1 MPFPKSPILV
11 QQNPNSREINTRFF
25 VSKMANSGLNND
37 EVVSL
42 ELPAPT
48 GWKKMFLPKEA
59 GTPKK
64 NEIVFTAPT
73 GEEIINRKQL
83 EQYLKAHPGGPKV
96 SEFDW
101 GSGETPRRSSR
112 ISEKV
117 KSTPPPSET
126 EPVKKRG
133 RKSSSSKK
141 GKKEKEDAP
150 EVITDIDVEMKEAEK
165 DEKEDGKQDGNDE
178 NAPKETDGNEKD
190 EKEDGKQDR
199 NDKNAPNETE
209 GNEPEKTEKD
219 ETVAVGEEDKPIQEA
234 DEVCEI
240 PKVPL
245 SEVNDEKIPD
255 GQNNQE
261 ETREPEKTEKDET
274 NADGEGKPIQEANEE
289 KIADGQNNQPHDA
302 EQTLV
307 TEAEKDGGPEG
318 QKGNFDNVSGKKVEA
333 EGEGVVENG
342 GHVEGQ

>member
-1 MPFPKSPILV
+1 
-11 QQNPNSREINTRFF
+11 
-25 VSKMANSGLNND
+25 MANSGLNND

-64 NEIVFTAPT
+64 DEIVFTAPT
-73 GEEIINRKQL
+73 GEEITNRKQL

-165 DEKEDGKQDGNDE
+165 DEKEDEKQGGNDE
-178 NAPKETDGNEKD
+178 NAPKETNGNE
-190 EKEDGKQDR
+190 Q
-199 NDKNAPNETE
+199 
-209 GNEPEKTEKD
+209 EKTEKD
-219 ETVAVGEEDKPIQEA
+219 ETVVVGEEDKPIQEA
-234 DEVCEI
+234 DAVCEI

-245 SEVNDEKIPD
+245 SEVNNEKIPD
-255 GQNNQE
+255 GQDNQE
-261 ETREPEKTEKDET
+261 EIREPEKTEKDEI
-274 NADGEGKPIQEANEE
+274 NAYGEGKPIQEANEE
-289 KIADGQNNQPHDA
+289 KIADGQNNQGETRDE
-302 EQTLV
+302 EQKLV
-307 TEAEKDGGPEG
+307 TEGEKDGGAEG

-342 GHVEGQ
+342 CHVEDQ